1 MADEDWG
8 QMLEDEEKWQQ
19 EQQLSSKVFKIGVC
33 LLYAGLTTQHMHLST
48 NGLFTVNENT
58 PLFKNA
64 FLLPLVSS
72 N

>member
-8 QMLEDEEKWQQ
+8 QMLEDEEKRQQ

-48 NGLFTVNENT
+48 I
-58 PLFKNA
+58 KWA
-64 FLLPLVSS
+64 IYS
-72 N
+72 